1 MNKQELI
8 NVPRILFPIGT
19 EILIK
24 GKIVGLKVLDDR
36 FVENVV
42 KLDYG
47 EQIIAPNDA
56 IYVKDEPETGH
67 ADEAPRYLKNILA
80 RLRELPLHNRE
91 VWLKVIMSEFKQD
104 FSHAKWREGYEQGK
118 LEGMVEREKVKV
130 PQFVADWYEEN
141 KDSFEFNVWDW
152 IAFRDEA
159 KKSENREF
167 NNWINDSRENPIQ
180 TLVNMHQFGYEV
192 EAEKRYYVRFK
203 WIEEAYSYLT
213 FIKRFDAWTLADIKL
228 DKKFRSAHTRKQ
240 LEEAGFGWVF
250 DCPGI
255 EVEEVEV

>member
-1 MNKQELI
+1 MNIKA
-8 NVPRILFPIGT
+8 
-19 EILIK
+19 LIK
-24 GKIVGLKVLDDR
+24 KYEAVECVVGIVSGKTILKTVLKDL
-36 FVENVV
+36 
-42 KLDYG
+42 KQL
-47 EQIIAPNDA
+47 
-56 IYVKDEPETGH
+56 DEPETGH

-80 RLRELPLHNRE
+80 RLRELPDHDRE
-91 VWLKVIMSEFKQD
+91 VWLKAIMSEFKQD

-130 PQFVADWYEEN
+130 KQFVADWYEEN

-159 KKSENREF
+159 KKIENREF

-192 EAEKRYYVRFK
+192 EEEKRYYVRFK
-203 WIEEAYSYLT
+203 WIEDSYSYLT
-213 FIKRFDAWTLADIKL
+213 LIKHLHAWTLSNIKL
-228 DKKFRSAHTRKQ
+228 DKKFRIAHTRKE

-255 EVEEVEV
+255 EIEEVEV